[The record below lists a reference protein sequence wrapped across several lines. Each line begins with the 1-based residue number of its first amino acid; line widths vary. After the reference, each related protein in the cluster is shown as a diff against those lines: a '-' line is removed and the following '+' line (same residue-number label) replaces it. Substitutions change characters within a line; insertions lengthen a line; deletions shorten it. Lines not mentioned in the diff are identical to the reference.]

1 MPGRAAEPWR
11 APDPRGQRA
20 GAGARRAGPSRSP
33 LSPLSPLP
41 SSRRLVTLAR
51 GLAPAFLRFAG
62 KRTDFLQFHNVKN
75 PAKSRGGPGPDYYL
89 KNYEDGERRRGPSRA
104 GPGRTRGA
112 GAASGGSGG
121 LRAPCGPA
129 PPARAPWYR
138 QRRAPRRGRAV
149 PCRARA
155 VLPSGHRAGDPPP
168 SLPLPEYPAGASP
181 GEQKARSGERGFPC
195 PPGSFRSR
203 TAPQA
208 AEGPDG
214 PRVPAGRAPLCLCTA
229 LPGACGAL
237 GDPCLS
243 PGTPASFPCFSAR
256 GSPPHNRARWR
267 LGRPVPACRRRSSVP
282 GGIAPRPARRATAAL
297 SQIHSLP
304 AFLCSL
310 PPRSRALLPGGSAA
324 ARKVFTFCGP

>member
-1 MPGRAAEPWR
+1 MRPRSACPGSV
-11 APDPRGQRA
+11 APAVPCAQ
-20 GAGARRAGPSRSP
+20 AGP
-33 LSPLSPLP
+33 
-41 SSRRLVTLAR
+41 
-51 GLAPAFLRFAG
+51 
-62 KRTDFLQFHNVKN
+62 
-75 PAKSRGGPGPDYYL
+75 
-89 KNYEDGERRRGPSRA
+89 
-104 GPGRTRGA
+104 
-112 GAASGGSGG
+112 
-121 LRAPCGPA
+121 C
-129 PPARAPWYR
+129 
-138 QRRAPRRGRAV
+138 RAV

-168 SLPLPEYPAGASP
+168 SLPLPEYPAGAGP

-208 AEGPDG
+208 AEGPDH

-243 PGTPASFPCFSAR
+243 PGTPASFQCFSAR

-282 GGIAPRPARRATAAL
+282 SGVAPRPARRATAAL

-324 ARKVFTFCGP
+324 AQKVFTFCGPSFAQRNLVEKSGPSLHPQAFILRSRIPCPHARIY